1 MNGLISVIIP
11 VYNVEK
17 FLDECVLSVLNQSY
31 ENLEI
36 ILVNDG
42 STDSSPLICDK
53 YAALDKR
60 VRVVHKENGGL
71 SSARNAGLDVAT
83 GECVTFLDSDDS
95 VAPKSYQRLY
105 ETLKKNNAQI
115 SKMCFVSRKEG
126 ASAVLPDEQ
135 KEYLPRVITCDEYL
149 EGIFTYKQS
158 CSFCD
163 KMFNRELFEKY
174 RFVEGRLN
182 EDLLLLGSLL
192 LETSAD
198 ICEIAYDGYF
208 YLVRSGSITKQS
220 FGKAITDTMYN
231 CKELE
236 ELVIKHKKHLIN
248 KLYQL
253 QLFQARTFIIK
264 MPFDYISQ
272 KHKDYVFA
280 INTIKRNRKH
290 IKHGFF
296 SLKDKVFLWLCCVN
310 VTLAKKIAQKI

>member
-17 FLDECVLSVLNQSY
+17 YLDECILSVLNQSY

-36 ILVNDG
+36 ILVDDG
-42 STDSSPLICDK
+42 STDSSPQICDK
-53 YAALDKR
+53 YASLDKR
-60 VRVVHKENGGL
+60 VRVVHKGNGGL

-83 GECVTFLDSDDS
+83 GECVTFLDSDDCI
-95 VAPKSYQRLY
+95 APKAYQRLY

-115 SKMCFVSRKEG
+115 SKMRFVSRQEG
-126 ASAVLPDEQ
+126 TGAVLPDEM
-135 KEYLPRVITCDEYL
+135 KEYLPRVISCDEYL

-163 KMFNRELFEKY
+163 KMFKLELFEKH
-174 RFVEGRLN
+174 RFVEDRLN
-182 EDLLLLGSLL
+182 EDLLLLGGLL
-192 LETSAD
+192 LETSVD
-198 ICEIAYDGYF
+198 IYEIPYDGYF
-208 YLVRSGSITKQS
+208 YLTRIGSITKQG

-236 ELVIKHKKHLIN
+236 ELVIKHKKYLIN

-264 MPFDYISQ
+264 MPFEYILQ
-272 KHKDYVFA
+272 KHEDYVFA
-280 INTIKRNRKH
+280 LNTIKKNRKH
-290 IKHGFF
+290 IKNGFF
-296 SLKDKVFLWLCCVN
+296 SFKDKVFLWLCCISVS
-310 VTLAKKIAQKI
+310 LAKQVAQRI